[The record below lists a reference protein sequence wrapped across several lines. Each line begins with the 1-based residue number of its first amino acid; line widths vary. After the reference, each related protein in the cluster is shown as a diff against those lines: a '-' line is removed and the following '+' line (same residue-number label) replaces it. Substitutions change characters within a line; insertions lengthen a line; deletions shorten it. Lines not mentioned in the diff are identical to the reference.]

1 MTRIA
6 GIDPGRDGA
15 IVVLQ
20 DGLIYKYT
28 LLRACIPKLY
38 LLDHGVRTVYI
49 EKAQPMG
56 RESSKAM
63 FNYGMAYGYM
73 LGTLSGS
80 GFDINFVPPQAWT
93 GALHKKAPMTFSNPK
108 EASLY
113 VARQLWPDQNF
124 LATER
129 SRVPHDGVV
138 DAALIAYYGGV
149 YVKERKSCAGFRQ
162 E

>member
-38 LLDHGVRTVYI
+38 LLDHGVRTVYV

-56 RESSKAM
+56 KESSKAM

-73 LGTLSGS
+73 LGHCQDQG
-80 GFDINFVPPQAWT
+80 WT
-93 GALHKKAPMTFSNPK
+93 STSSPRKPGRVRCIKKRP
-108 EASLY
+108 
-113 VARQLWPDQNF
+113 
-124 LATER
+124 
-129 SRVPHDGVV
+129 
-138 DAALIAYYGGV
+138 
-149 YVKERKSCAGFRQ
+149 
-162 E
+162 